1 MKNLLY
7 SLAISFS
14 AILFLASCNP
24 KQGPDTAGNSEID
37 SISFIKQGDSIS
49 SVMQQVLLANVM
61 QATKSGGPVYAV
73 TFCNE
78 HAMPLTDSL
87 SKMYSCQIQR
97 ISDKYR
103 NPDNKP
109 SESDMEMIL
118 KMGSLTSAEPVLIF
132 EKGKT
137 VYYKPIKIAMPA
149 CLNCHGTEGKDISAK
164 TLEAI
169 RQKYPDDLAT
179 GYKESDFRGMW
190 KITFAEE

>member
-7 SLAISFS
+7 GLAFSFS

-24 KQGPDTAGNSEID
+24 KQRPDTAGNNEID
-37 SISFIKQGDSIS
+37 SISFIKHGDSIS

-78 HAMPLTDSL
+78 RALPLTDSL

-103 NPDNKP
+103 NPVNKP
-109 SESDMEMIL
+109 AKNDEAVYL
-118 KMGSLTSAEPVLIF
+118 KLKSSNAAEPLLVA
-132 EKGKT
+132 EDGKI
-137 VYYKPIKIAMPA
+137 VYYRPIKIGMPA
-149 CLNCHGTEGKDISAK
+149 CLNCHGVEGKEIAIK
-164 TLEAI
+164 TLETI
-169 RQKYPDDLAT
+169 RQKYPDDLAI
-179 GYKESDFRGMW
+179 GYKEGDFRGLW
-190 KITFAEE
+190 KITFPEK